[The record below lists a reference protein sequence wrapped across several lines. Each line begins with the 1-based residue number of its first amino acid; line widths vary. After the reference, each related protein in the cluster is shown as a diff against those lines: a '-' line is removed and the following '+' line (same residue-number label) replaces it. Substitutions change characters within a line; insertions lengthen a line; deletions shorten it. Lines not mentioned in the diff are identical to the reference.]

1 MTKADKIRRYLA
13 KGMKAADIVKKLG
26 CNSSEVYRL
35 VKPKTKKS
43 APKVARQTVNDIQ
56 IGGNHYKKY
65 GTFQPWDVIGGW
77 GLGFLDG
84 NVVKYVARFRNKGGI
99 EDLQKAKHYLD
110 KLIEVETMN
119 HKNRT

>member
-13 KGMKAADIVKKLG
+13 KGMKAADIVRKLD
-26 CNSSEVYRL
+26 CNPSEVYRL
-35 VKPKTKKS
+35 TKSSKKP
-43 APKVARQTVNDIQ
+43 APKVAQQTVNDIQ
-56 IGGNHYKKY
+56 IGGDHYKKY
-65 GTFQPWDVIGGW
+65 GTLQPWDVIGGW

-84 NVVKYVARFRNKGGI
+84 NVVKYVARFRSKGGI

-110 KLIEVETMN
+110 KLIEVEAMN